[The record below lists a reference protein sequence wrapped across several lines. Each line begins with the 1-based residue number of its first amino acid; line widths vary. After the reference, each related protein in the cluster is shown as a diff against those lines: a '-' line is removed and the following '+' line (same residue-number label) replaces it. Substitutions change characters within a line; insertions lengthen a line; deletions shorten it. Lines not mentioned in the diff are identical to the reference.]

1 MVQRQSS
8 NKARNLTLVHLV
20 SLWVSKLATLITFQC
35 LWEWRPCRD
44 QPSKSITHRQGGGA
58 PKHTEA
64 FATQAKLQVS
74 GSTSTRSSINGHAT
88 VNCTPIDTSNTQEST
103 MPHKE
108 CAFCNSPKL
117 SIVAENALAFAIRD
131 TSPARPLHTLIIPK
145 RHVVDIFETSADE
158 REAMHEL
165 AVQCSEKICDEDPR
179 VGGFNFGSNAI
190 PICNLQALIE
200 QAARAFIATCNQ
212 FTMLTLSA

>member
-20 SLWVSKLATLITFQC
+20 SLW
-35 LWEWRPCRD
+35 WEWRPCRD

-64 FATQAKLQVS
+64 FATQAKL
-74 GSTSTRSSINGHAT
+74 
-88 VNCTPIDTSNTQEST
+88 QEST

-165 AVQCSEKICDEDPR
+165 A
-179 VGGFNFGSNAI
+179 AI

>member
-64 FATQAKLQVS
+64 FATQAKL
-74 GSTSTRSSINGHAT
+74 
-88 VNCTPIDTSNTQEST
+88 QEST